1 MSDLGVNPCRGL
13 NEILDD
19 SPDRY
24 RLLALYTTEQE
35 RQTVPPPDATDQPIS
50 SLFEGS
56 RLRRFYDRRP
66 SMFPISTL
74 GKRLNASD
82 LGLPAGIEACRAI
95 WVHVRFP
102 SGLVLG
108 VLGLSFD
115 LRGSDAVSRSTTL
128 VALRLRL
135 DAERTTLPLGGHESA
150 LGPDFHQVLL
160 VPQTHAAAF
169 GPDPLAEDVQ
179 RLVATKTDGVRPGF
193 QSARM
198 PRDVNRYF
206 GTIGAV
212 TPGASVLGGQD
223 EHVQRACVVAAMQAI
238 AALASVR
245 GLFDRA
251 YSEIA
256 AYRVTLT
263 TTGAVRLDRSQAARL
278 AEEVRA
284 LQLNLSYEVESHQE
298 VRLCV
303 PMLPVEEF
311 HAELSSCLGMSNAS
325 RTTSRMVER
334 LAAALDADLG
344 RLSLEE
350 ADDHATRS
358 RRVEAWVI
366 GLTVLATVSVP
377 ITLILA
383 LLGSNVREIT
393 SADGSPPSIWQVRLI
408 PYYAALVV
416 IPAALGLAAWM
427 VSRRSLGVDERTN
440 RPRRSTSAQG
450 HTSPTSGVE

>member
-1 MSDLGVNPCRGL
+1 MSDPGVSPCRGL
-13 NEILDD
+13 YEILDD
-19 SPDRY
+19 TPDRY
-24 RLLALYTTEQE
+24 RLLALYTTDQE
-35 RQTVPPPDATDQPIS
+35 RQAVPPPDASDQPIS
-50 SLFEGS
+50 LLFEGS

-66 SMFPISTL
+66 SMFPVSTL
-74 GKRLNASD
+74 GKRLDAGA

-95 WVHVRFP
+95 WLHVRFP

-115 LRGSDAVSRSTTL
+115 LRGPDVVSRSTTL
-128 VALRLRL
+128 VALRMRL
-135 DAERTTLPLGGHESA
+135 DFARATLPLGGDEDA

-160 VPQTHAAAF
+160 VPQSHAAEF

-179 RLVATKTDGVRPGF
+179 RLVATQTDGVRPGF

-206 GTIGAV
+206 GMIGAV

-223 EHVQRACVVAAMQAI
+223 EHTQRACFVAAMQAI
-238 AALASVR
+238 AALGSVR

-263 TTGAVRLDRSQAARL
+263 TSGAARLDRSQAARL

-303 PMLPVEEF
+303 PLLPVEEF
-311 HAELSSCLGMSNAS
+311 HAELSNCLGMANAS

-350 ADDHATRS
+350 ADDNATRS

-393 SADGSPPSIWQVRLI
+393 SPDGSPPSIWELRLL
-408 PYYAALVV
+408 PYYVALVV
-416 IPAALGLAAWM
+416 IPAALGFAAWM
-427 VSRRSLGVDERTN
+427 VSRRSLGVDDRRA
-440 RPRRSTSAQG
+440 RPHQSTAARG
-450 HTSPTSGVE
+450 HSSPTSGVE